1 MTSRPTRFAGWA
13 LRIAIFLVLAGIIAV
28 FQLDRASRD
37 RISLLAWVPPGIGG
51 FADANVARPLALVRP
66 DMAVDRARATLRHRP
81 VDAGN
86 LAAFA
91 IASVEAGDEA
101 IAGQALSLAAQRGW
115 RDTYTQVMVIG
126 SALAAE
132 RWEVAAQRVDALA
145 RLRRE
150 DEAIN
155 GTLSLLLQND
165 GGQRELATRMS
176 TSIPLVDAVSK
187 FLQNYPEFGPEVA
200 QSFVYAQ
207 QEGEFSCGQLARV
220 ARLLLAND
228 MSAAVDG
235 LWPQRCAAAQRE
247 GSGFRFVDT
256 KLDPFAWHFPSV
268 AGVSVREG
276 EAAGTLTARNR
287 DPLRR
292 QFAYR
297 YITLAPGEH
306 TVTLRRADS
315 SAASRRPGTQSAQ
328 ISVAIRCVRQGERA
342 GALYN
347 GSYDG
352 AVRFIVPEDC
362 ATQNLS
368 LSMGKGQVTDLSIS
382 VN

>member
-1 MTSRPTRFAGWA
+1 MTARPTRFAGWA
-13 LRIAIFLVLAGIIAV
+13 LRIATFLVLAGIIAV

-66 DMAVDRARATLRHRP
+66 DMAVERARATLRHRP

-126 SALAAE
+126 SALSTE

-155 GTLSLLLQND
+155 GPLSLLLQND
-165 GGQRELATRMS
+165 GGQRELARRMS

-187 FLQNYPEFGPEVA
+187 FLQNYPEYGPEVA

-207 QEGEFSCGQLARV
+207 HHGDISCGQLARI

-228 MSAAVDG
+228 MSAAVMG
-235 LWPQRCAAAQRE
+235 LWPDGCAAAERE
-247 GSGFRFVDT
+247 GSGFHFVDT

-276 EAAGTLTARNR
+276 SAGGTLTARNR

-297 YITLAPGEH
+297 YVTLAPGEH
-306 TVTLRRADS
+306 TVSLRRTDA
-315 SAASRRPGTQSAQ
+315 SAASRRPGTQSAE
-328 ISVAIRCVRQGERA
+328 IWVAIRCVRPGERA

-347 GSYDG
+347 DAYDG
-352 AVRFIVPEDC
+352 AVRFIVPKGC

-368 LSMGKGQVTDLSIS
+368 LSMGKGQVTDLSIK
-382 VN
+382 VD